1 MSIPTLHIFLKIA
14 ADNASRQG
22 FRDFCDFCVK
32 LKTFTIMKL
41 SEHFTLEEML
51 HSETAEKKHI
61 ENRINA
67 VEVNNLVRLCQK
79 VLEPLREHFH
89 QPIHINSGFR
99 CQALNKAVGGA
110 TNSYHTKG
118 RAVDI
123 PMHPGWLA
131 YIRDHLPHTELI
143 NEGSWIHVA
152 L

>member
-1 MSIPTLHIFLKIA
+1 M
-14 ADNASRQG
+14 N
-22 FRDFCDFCVK
+22 
-32 LKTFTIMKL
+32 L
-41 SEHFTLEEML
+41 SPHFTLEEML
-51 HSETAEKKHI
+51 HSDTAEKKHI

-67 VEVNNLVRLCQK
+67 VEVNNLVRLCTK

-110 TNSYHTKG
+110 DNSYHMKG

-143 NEGSWIHVA
+143 NEGTWIHVA

>member
-1 MSIPTLHIFLKIA
+1 
-14 ADNASRQG
+14 
-22 FRDFCDFCVK
+22 
-32 LKTFTIMKL
+32 MKL
-41 SEHFTLEEML
+41 TEHFTLEEML
-51 HSETAEKKHI
+51 HSDTAERKHI

-67 VEVNNLVRLCQK
+67 TEVNNLVRLCQK
-79 VLEPLREHFH
+79 VLEPLRDHFH

-99 CQALNKAVGGA
+99 CRDLNDAVKGA
-110 TNSYHTKG
+110 DNSYHMKG

-143 NEGSWIHVA
+143 NEGTWIHVA